1 MGRIIRAGAVLL
13 ALLALF
19 FWLSRYFPPGYRPF
33 AALKLND
40 PPTLITRIK
49 LRLLAGDPAACMR
62 IINQA
67 REAGMIAFSLP
78 GDSRGECPLVAPV
91 RVRNFGAVRLSS
103 SFLASCPLAL
113 SSAMWVAQV
122 AAPQAQQ
129 QFGVGL
135 ARIDHLGS
143 YACRNV
149 YHRPVGRRSEHATAE
164 ALDIAGFRLAN
175 GRRLRVLNDWASSDA
190 SGRYLRTL
198 FQEGCGFFGSALGP
212 EYNAAHANHF
222 HLGMRGYGVC
232 R

>member
-1 MGRIIRAGAVLL
+1 
-13 ALLALF
+13 
-19 FWLSRYFPPGYRPF
+19 
-33 AALKLND
+33 
-40 PPTLITRIK
+40 
-49 LRLLAGDPAACMR
+49 
-62 IINQA
+62 
-67 REAGMIAFSLP
+67 
-78 GDSRGECPLVAPV
+78 
-91 RVRNFGAVRLSS
+91 
-103 SFLASCPLAL
+103 
-113 SSAMWVAQV
+113 MWVAQV

-198 FQEGCGFFGSALGP
+198 FQEGCGFFGSAWGRNITP
-212 EYNAAHANHF
+212 RTPIIFIWACAAMASVAEF
-222 HLGMRGYGVC
+222 FLAEK
-232 R
+232 